1 MPTTSKIK
9 VRKGIKGIKG
19 MKGGVELK
27 PSWNNKT
34 KDEAITYFLENSM
47 FRILTNNSISCITLI
62 AKLNDTVTTPFISID
77 SLNFARD
84 VTSILIKVM
93 PSSDTIL
100 RQGFN
105 TDWAVIDYRSIHNGI
120 EINSYAIINREIE
133 TQKELYRKSIIS
145 SHSYLDAS
153 CPAIIGAMNPVQNL
167 HDLKYKYFTVKT
179 IIPRNGKSKL
189 SELVS
194 IQQILTAKNQMNNQ
208 PAKISLIFMEFMEGY
223 DVLSNFQQHP
233 RYTTFVQFALYEIH
247 RLHLFGYFHGDSH
260 FGNIMVNPDIQHYTT
275 SKEPGHL
282 GIIKLIDFGR
292 TIELPYQSKKD
303 LLIYPNYKFNLLLNE
318 RLFQLYFSLSKDA
331 KLADVNPLIIESIRD
346 SITLFNAKR
355 KEFIIQILEPRLER
369 FYEFSNISKFER
381 NPPNLLHKLFPLSYG
396 PYGDESYGG
405 GLTKYGTYKS
415 YGGLTDTIK
424 PMIDLNITNDITME
438 EPALYTKMKP
448 DIIEDKINYKLF
460 KHYDWDEGR
469 EIVGN
474 TLSETE
480 KKMTLDDFKRV
491 FGSALMQ
498 TDNEKTFNIPLFLK
512 ENLDDEY
519 KNVGGK
525 QIIKKKKQTTRIRK
539 TKKNK
544 SKKKIY
550 NRKKKQTRRN

>member
-1 MPTTSKIK
+1 MPTTSKPKI
-9 VRKGIKGIKG
+9 KGIKGGKG

-27 PSWNNKT
+27 PSWNDKT

-62 AKLNDTVTTPFISID
+62 AKLNDTADTPFMSID

-105 TDWAVIDYRSIHNGI
+105 TDWALIDNRAGHNGI
-120 EINSYAIINREIE
+120 EINSYAIINREIA
-133 TQKELYRKSIIS
+133 TQKELYRKSIIA

-153 CPAIIGAMNPVQNL
+153 CPAIIGEMNPIPDIQPF
-167 HDLKYKYFTVKT
+167 KYKYFTMKT
-179 IIPRNGKSKL
+179 IIPRNGKAKL
-189 SELVS
+189 NELVS
-194 IQQILTAKNQMNNQ
+194 IQKILGAQNSINNK

-223 DVLSNFQQHP
+223 DVLSNLQQHP
-233 RYTTFVQFALYEIH
+233 RYNTFVQFALYEIH

-275 SKEPGHL
+275 TKEPGHL

-303 LLIYPNYKFNLLLNE
+303 LLRYPNYKFDLLLNE

-331 KLADVNPLIIESIRD
+331 KLADVNPLIIESIRH
-346 SITLFNAKR
+346 SITFFNTNR
-355 KEFIIQILEPRLER
+355 KEFIMQILEPRLKL
-369 FYEFSNISKFER
+369 FYEFSNIPPNEQ

-396 PYGDESYGG
+396 GR
-405 GLTKYGTYKS
+405 LS

-424 PMIDLNITNDITME
+424 SMIDLNITNDITME
-438 EPALYTKMKP
+438 EPTSYTKMKP
-448 DIIEDKINYKLF
+448 EIIEYEINYEPFKL
-460 KHYDWDEGR
+460 YNWDEGR

-480 KKMTLDDFKRV
+480 KKMTLDDFKRI
-491 FGSALMQ
+491 FSSALMQ

-512 ENLDDEY
+512 ENLDDES

-525 QIIKKKKQTTRIRK
+525 QIIKKKKQTTRRRK
-539 TKKNK
+539 SKKNK
-544 SKKKIY
+544 SKKKTY
-550 NRKKKQTRRN
+550 NRKRKQTRRRKNKK